1 MDKIRPKH
9 YQHPSGVE
17 CIDVAIHHDFC
28 IGNVMKYLWRAG
40 QKDNETEL
48 EDLLKAQEY
57 LTFKINQL
65 NGTHHNGGLLD
76 RGKPKRQTIKT
87 DIRKSDGNSGLA
99 KLSPYPFNQ

>member
-28 IGNVMKYLWRAG
+28 IGNILKYLWRAG

-48 EDLLKAQEY
+48 EDLLKGDKSNKDKQTRQLE
-57 LTFKINQL
+57 KISQN
-65 NGTHHNGGLLD
+65 T
-76 RGKPKRQTIKT
+76 KT
-87 DIRKSDGNSGLA
+87 QNEITLRNLHMVVE
-99 KLSPYPFNQ
+99 N